1 MIVCML
7 NQNLMLSYAIMDQVV
22 RSLLSIIAIAG
33 LGSFCQ
39 ELPVNYNARSVA
51 GARAGMCPDTQNL
64 RESISQNIHSLI
76 NSSVLP
82 AILPQNRS
90 GHGACGCGGPG
101 WRRAAYLNMSDPTQT
116 CPPAWEL
123 IATPRRSC
131 ARPSNA
137 GSFSCYSA
145 MFPTQGIQ
153 YSQVCGRII
162 GYQKGQPQAFLTS
175 SNTIDGQ
182 YVDGVSLTY
191 GSPRQHIWT
200 FANAIDEYPHLY
212 NSKCPCTNAAEQR
225 TFSIPSFVGNDYF
238 CETGVPPGQRWSNNI
253 FYADDPLWDGQ
264 GCGPTSTCCTF
275 NNPPWF
281 CKQLPQSTNA
291 DLEVRLCS
299 IDTPSFENTPIELIE
314 IYIK

>member
-1 MIVCML
+1 MREFFLLIITSSVACQQL
-7 NQNLMLSYAIMDQVV
+7 PLSYNAQ
-22 RSLLSIIAIAG
+22 SIAAG
-33 LGSFCQ
+33 VGI
-39 ELPVNYNARSVA
+39 
-51 GARAGMCPDTQNL
+51 CPSTQYL
-64 RESISQNIHSLI
+64 REGIDEDLHSLI

-82 AILPQNRS
+82 ALR
-90 GHGACGCGGPG
+90 GYGACGCGGPG

-123 IATPRRSC
+123 ITTPRRSC
-131 ARPSNA
+131 ARPSSA
-137 GSFSCYSA
+137 GSRTCYSA

-162 GYQKGQPQAFLTS
+162 GYQIGHGGAFTLENNNQPAP
-175 SNTIDGQ
+175 IDGP

-191 GSPRQHIWT
+191 GNPRQHIWT
-200 FANAIDEYPHLY
+200 FASALDEVQGS
-212 NSKCPCTNAAEQR
+212 NREKKCPCNYRYPHTVK
-225 TFSIPSFVGNDYF
+225 IPSFVSGDYF
-238 CETGVPPGQRWSNNI
+238 CETGVPPGHYSTPSV
-253 FYADDPLWDGQ
+253 FYAADPLWDGG

-281 CKQLPQSTNA
+281 CKQLPQSTNT

-299 IDTPSFENTPIELIE
+299 IFEASRGNIAIKLIE